1 MSMHEETVI
10 DKIEILEYGN
20 IQVRRATYLIRDD
33 GTRSLLGY
41 HRVGYDPSVI
51 DDPDPA
57 RRHSIDDEDARV
69 KALALLEWTPAV
81 VAAHV
86 DRQASE

>member
-1 MSMHEETVI
+1 MHEETVI

-33 GTRSLLGY
+33 GTRTLLGY
-41 HRVGYDPSVI
+41 HRGGYDPSVI

-57 RRHSIDDEDARV
+57 KHHAMDDEDARV

>member
-20 IQVRRATYLIRDD
+20 IQVRRATYVVRDD
-33 GTRSLLGY
+33 GTRALLGY

-57 RRHSIDDEDARV
+57 KRHAIDDEDARV
-69 KALALLEWTPAV
+69 KAVALMEWTPAV
-81 VAAHV
+81 VAAHLA
-86 DRQASE
+86 RQSSE

>member
-20 IQVRRATYLIRDD
+20 IQVRRATYVVRDD
-33 GTRSLLGY
+33 GTRVLLEY

>member
-1 MSMHEETVI
+1 MREETVI

-20 IQVRRATYLIRDD
+20 IQVRRATYLVRDD
-33 GTRSLLGY
+33 GTRALLGY

-69 KALALLEWTPAV
+69 KAVALLEWTPAV
-81 VAAHV
+81 VAAHA
-86 DRQASE
+86 DRQAERE

>member
-1 MSMHEETVI
+1 MHEETVI
-10 DKIEILEYGN
+10 DKIEIMEYGN

-57 RRHSIDDEDARV
+57 KGNAMNDEDNRV
-69 KALALLEWTPAV
+69 KSLALLEWTPAV
-81 VAAHV
+81 IAAHLA
-86 DRQASE
+86 RQSSD